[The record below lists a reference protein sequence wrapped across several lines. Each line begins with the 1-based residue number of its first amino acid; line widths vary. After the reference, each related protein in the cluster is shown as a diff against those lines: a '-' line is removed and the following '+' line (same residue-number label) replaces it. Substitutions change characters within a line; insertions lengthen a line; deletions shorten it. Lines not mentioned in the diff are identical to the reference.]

1 MNPDTLHKAD
11 AIMVLG
17 RVDKHGHLT
26 IDAHERIR
34 YAAELYRKGLA
45 PVIVAPAK
53 WWYKLTYTPPAT
65 EAEMIKARLIEHGVP
80 EEAILCE
87 EQSCDT
93 MGAPY
98 FLKVDFVLPRDWKNV
113 IVVTSED
120 HAPRTKYMFHKV
132 FANSITLQYAWGNRV
147 LTDREYRK
155 SLKREAKSLHLMES
169 TWIGPMP
176 AGDHDYLARKVFV
189 QHPGYN
195 PDAKIDAEEI
205 ERRVQSQQVA
215 AA

>member
-1 MNPDTLHKAD
+1 MNLQKAD
-11 AIMVLG
+11 AIIVLG

-26 IDAHERIR
+26 IDAYERIR
-34 YAAELYRKGLA
+34 HAAELYKQGLA

-53 WWYKLTYTPPAT
+53 WWYKLTYTPPET
-65 EAEMIKARLIEHGVP
+65 EAGIIKARLIEHGVP
-80 EEAILCE
+80 EDAILCE
-87 EQSCDT
+87 EASCDT

-98 FLKVDFVLPRDWKNV
+98 FLKVNFVLPQGWKNI

-132 FANSITLQYAWGNRV
+132 FADDITLQYTWGNRV
-147 LTDREYRK
+147 LTEHEYRK

-169 TWIGPMP
+169 TWIGPMTP
-176 AGDHDYLARKVFV
+176 GDHEYLAREIFV

-195 PDAKIDAEEI
+195 PNATIDAEEI
-205 ERRVQSQQVA
+205 ERRVQSQQTTTA
-215 AA
+215 TA